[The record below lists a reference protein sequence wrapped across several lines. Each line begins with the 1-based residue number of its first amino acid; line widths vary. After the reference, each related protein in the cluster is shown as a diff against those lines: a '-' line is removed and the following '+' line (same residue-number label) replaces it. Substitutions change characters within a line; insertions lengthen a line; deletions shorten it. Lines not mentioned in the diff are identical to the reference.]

1 MATPTVQLQSVS
13 VNAVQG
19 SPWEVDV
26 QTNDVTGTGID
37 ISAGY
42 TAAVNVAN
50 PLTLALSSEA
60 IVITSS
66 CTFSF
71 GATGLLKVKM
81 SGAALSALALPSNTS
96 IPMQIAISNDA
107 FATNTVLAQ
116 GGLALAQNIS

>member
-42 TAAVNVAN
+42 TAAVNVAK

-66 CTFSF
+66 CTCSF
-71 GATGLLKVKM
+71 FTTGFLKVKM
-81 SGAALSALALPSNTS
+81 STAALSALALPSKSS
-96 IPMQIAISNDA
+96 IPIQIAITNDS
-107 FATNTVLAQ
+107 FATNTPLAQ
-116 GGLALAQNIS
+116 GGLSLAQNN